1 MHSRYRIVHSLK
13 SLDQTASTGS
23 THLTAISE
31 VKFKKYIH
39 ISRYVWLKVVA
50 SWVILHS
57 VQTQGSINLL
67 HGPNLTEFV
76 RSKISAHP
84 RAVHYVVYMEVNI
97 LRTK

>member
-1 MHSRYRIVHSLK
+1 MHSLK

-23 THLTAISE
+23 THLTGISE

-39 ISRYVWLKVVA
+39 ISRYVRLKVVA

-57 VQTQGSINLL
+57 VKTQGSINLL
-67 HGPNLTEFV
+67 HGPNLPDFV
-76 RSKISAHP
+76 SKISAHP
-84 RAVHYVVYMEVNI
+84 SAVHYVVYMEVNI